1 MDTTRIR
8 IRIEGV
14 TPLLQNR
21 YPLTVEDAST
31 TKRGK
36 KEDVETKLYRDEC
49 EGNRIYQPM
58 EHLIASMRDAGA
70 KFRIPGQGKSTYKKT
85 IASGTVQ
92 IFPERI
98 PHLNQ
103 NWKIDRRAVVIRG
116 QGRIPRGTAAV
127 RGLGSRIRGGTG
139 QRRDPEGRVQGDPG
153 LCGPLRGDRRFSPH
167 MQRSVRKIYRDG
179 VQRGLVRGVAWL
191 GKARRGMAR
200 QGKARFFIRHH
211 RFGNKEL
218 RRGAVRLGMARSG
231 EVMQGVAG
239 QGKVF
244 HTSSSLRK

>member
-49 EGNRIYQPM
+49 EGDRIYQPM

-92 IFPERI
+92 IHPERI

-103 NWKIDRRAVVIRG
+103 EWKIDRRAVVIRG
-116 QGRIPRGTAAV
+116 QGRIPRERPLFEDWALEFEAELDNEEI
-127 RGLGSRIRGGTG
+127 RRPRSR
-139 QRRDPEGRVQGDPG
+139 DPG
-153 LCGPLRGDRRFSPH
+153 LCGTLRWDRRFSPIE
-167 MQRSVRKIYRDG
+167 QRPVRKIYRDG
-179 VQRGLVRGVAWL
+179 VQRGLVRGVVWPGLARRGL
-191 GKARRGMAR
+191 ARRGKAR
-200 QGKARFFIRHH
+200 QGFPYVIIAPEMKIKVRIGTA
-211 RFGNKEL
+211 
-218 RRGAVRLGMARSG
+218 RRGAAGRGVVRR
-231 EVMQGVAG
+231 
-239 QGKVF
+239 GKVF
-244 HTSSSLRK
+244 HAPSSFRN